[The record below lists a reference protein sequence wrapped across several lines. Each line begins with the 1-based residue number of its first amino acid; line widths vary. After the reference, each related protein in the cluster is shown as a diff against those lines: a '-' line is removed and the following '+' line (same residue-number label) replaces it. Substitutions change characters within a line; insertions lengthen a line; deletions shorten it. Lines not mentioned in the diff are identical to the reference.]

1 MRHLYCV
8 DMGFLIVFDS
18 LFDFYD
24 SLSDG
29 FDECLIETKIQ

>member
-1 MRHLYCV
+1 LCLY
-8 DMGFLIVFDS
+8 GFSDCFDS